1 MPRMRFDPIV
11 NLGHVLTIAALLG
24 SVFIAYMNIVRT
36 VDSHELRIEAVEK
49 QVSNS
54 TAFQRQVLDTLTNIR
69 EDIATL
75 KERSRDTQ
83 PRFPP

>member
-1 MPRMRFDPIV
+1 MPRMRFDGTI
-11 NLGHVLTIAALLG
+11 NLGHVLTILAIIG
-24 SVFIAYMNIVRT
+24 SVFVAYMNILRT
-36 VDSHELRIEAVEK
+36 VDSHELRITAVEK
-49 QVSNS
+49 QVSSS
-54 TAFQRQVLDTLTNIR
+54 TLFQRQVLATLTTIR